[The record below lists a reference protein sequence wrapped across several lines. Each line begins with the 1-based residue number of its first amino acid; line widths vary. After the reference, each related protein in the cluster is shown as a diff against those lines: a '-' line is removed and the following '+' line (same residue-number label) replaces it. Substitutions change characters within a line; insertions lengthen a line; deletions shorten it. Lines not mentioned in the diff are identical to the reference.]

1 MQRKSPD
8 FPPLLLTSLTSV
20 ILVFLEAALHMSYTV
35 SAATVQAVRASIS
48 TPVLPVV
55 LALDVISTQL
65 VLCSSAQSTLTF
77 GAVRAGGTSQYTR
90 DRSRA
95 LSSPESVG
103 THLIQHQVVAQ
114 RDQVRGLLRG
124 LYACNLRNR
133 ENVPLLHLVRCH
145 HFVHMRLKHNPRACF
160 RDPRRVFLPTHVDHI
175 ALPPLV
181 HMSQSLTRC
190 HARLFHDPRLDHR
203 ADPGILLHLSH
214 RSSAPLPELLP
225 KDLLKLVI
233 DLTHFT
239 ASSTTTTTFLADPS
253 RPTRRLPKVARDR
266 DEEILPECRGRLPAC
281 LPHSRRAHPSD

>member
-1 MQRKSPD
+1 MYIHMFTLFLLKRSTPS
-8 FPPLLLTSLTSV
+8 PLLALLF
-20 ILVFLEAALHMSYTV
+20 IHAAKVSGFSATFAHEPYIGDPRLLGGRLAHVVHRQRSHGASGEGLHLHPRLASRPG
-35 SAATVQAVRASIS
+35 AGCDLDAT
-48 TPVLPVV
+48 
-55 LALDVISTQL
+55 
-65 VLCSSAQSTLTF
+65 
-77 GAVRAGGTSQYTR
+77 
-90 DRSRA
+90 RA
-95 LSSPESVG
+95 LFQRAIHS
-103 THLIQHQVVAQ
+103 HLIQHQVVAQ